1 MKKIIVFLFFLIAV
15 SRLSAQ
21 QSTPKYIFSLNGGAS
36 IPTGNFAK
44 GDYAD
49 ETSGF
54 AKTGGQFNL
63 TGTYHL
69 PKDFGITLLL
79 GYSSFGHNGTQSLAD
94 GYKEDSGTDSTT
106 LYSKGSNYSLSFLI
120 GPTYRFHPGK
130 KLFID
135 ARALVGYVDTQLAGF
150 QIFYEDYT
158 TNSMTQNAA
167 SAGAFGFQGGIG
179 IGYQI
184 SKSWAVQVS
193 GDYFT
198 SKPNFNIT
206 YDDFVVNSGR
216 KLTTYDQ
223 PVSGFNVTVGVSY
236 SIF

>member
-1 MKKIIVFLFFLIAV
+1 MKKIIVFLFVLMGANRV
-15 SRLSAQ
+15 LAQ
-21 QSTPKYIFSLNGGAS
+21 QPVPKFTFSLNGGAS
-36 IPTGNFAK
+36 VPTGNFAK

-49 ETSGF
+49 VTSGF
-54 AKTGGQFNL
+54 AKTGAQFNL

-69 PKDFGITLLL
+69 HKNFGITLLL

-120 GPTYRFHPGK
+120 GPAYRFHPGK

-135 ARALVGYVDTQLAGF
+135 ARALVGYVNTHLAGF

-158 TNSMTQNAA
+158 TNSMTQNSV

-184 SKSWAVQVS
+184 SKLWAVQVN

-216 KLTTYDQ
+216 KLKTYDQ
-223 PVSGFNVTVGVSY
+223 PVSGFNVTIGVSY

>member
-1 MKKIIVFLFFLIAV
+1 MKKIIMILLVLTVAGRV
-15 SRLSAQ
+15 SAQ
-21 QSTPKYIFSLNGGAS
+21 QSVPKITFALNGGAS

-44 GDYAD
+44 GDYAN

-54 AKTGGQFNL
+54 AKTGAQFNL

-69 PKDFGITLLL
+69 HKNFGITLLL
-79 GYSSFGHNGTQSLAD
+79 GYSSFGRNGTQSLAD

-106 LYSKGSNYSLSFLI
+106 FYSKGSNYSVSFFI

-135 ARALVGYVDTQLAGF
+135 AWALVGYVNTHLAGF

-167 SAGAFGFQGGIG
+167 SAGAFGFQGGLG

-184 SKSWAVQVS
+184 SKSWAVQFN

-223 PVSGFNVTVGVSY
+223 PVNGFNVTVGLSY

>member
-1 MKKIIVFLFFLIAV
+1 MKKIIVTLIVLTGV
-15 SRLSAQ
+15 SCVSAQ
-21 QSTPKYIFSLNGGAS
+21 QSVPTFTLGLNGGAS
-36 IPTGNFAK
+36 VPIGNFAK

-49 ETSGF
+49 QTSGF
-54 AKTGGQFNL
+54 AKTGAQFNL
-63 TGTYHL
+63 TGTYNLH
-69 PKDFGITLLL
+69 KNFGITLLL

-120 GPTYRFHPGK
+120 GPNYRFHSGK

-135 ARALVGYVDTQLAGF
+135 ARALAGYVNTHLAGF

-158 TNSMTQNAA
+158 TNSMTQNVA

-184 SKSWAVQVS
+184 SRSWAIQFN

-198 SKPNFNIT
+198 SKPNFDIT

-216 KLTTYDQ
+216 KLITYNQ
-223 PVSGFNVTVGVSY
+223 PVNGFNVTVGVSY

>member
-1 MKKIIVFLFFLIAV
+1 MKKIIVFLFVLTVANRV
-15 SRLSAQ
+15 LAQ
-21 QSTPKYIFSLNGGAS
+21 QPVPKFTVGLNGGAS
-36 IPTGNFAK
+36 VPTGNFAK
-44 GDYAD
+44 GDYSD

-69 PKDFGITLLL
+69 SDHFGITLLL

-106 LYSKGSNYSLSFLI
+106 LYSKGSNYSVSFLI
-120 GPTYRFHPGK
+120 GPSYRFHPGK

-135 ARALVGYVDTQLAGF
+135 ARALIGYVNTHLAGF

-158 TNSMTQNAA
+158 TNSMSQNPA

-184 SKSWAVQVS
+184 SNSWAVHVN

-198 SKPNFNIT
+198 SRPNFNIT

-216 KLTTYDQ
+216 KLKTYDQ

>member
-1 MKKIIVFLFFLIAV
+1 MKKIIVFLLALTGANRI
-15 SRLSAQ
+15 LAQ
-21 QSTPKYIFSLNGGAS
+21 QPIPTFTIGLNGGAS

-49 ETSGF
+49 ETSGY

-63 TGTYHL
+63 TATYHL
-69 PKDFGITLLL
+69 PQNFGITLLL
-79 GYSSFGHNGTQSLAD
+79 GYSSFGHKGTQSLAD

-106 LYSKGSNYSLSFLI
+106 LYSKGSNYSVSFLI

-135 ARALVGYVDTQLAGF
+135 ARLLAGYVNTHMSGF

-167 SAGAFGFQGGIG
+167 SSGAFGFQGGIG

-184 SKSWAVQVS
+184 SKSWAVQVN

-198 SKPNFNIT
+198 SKPKFNIT
-206 YDDFVVNSGR
+206 YDDFGVNSGR

-223 PVSGFNVTVGVSY
+223 PVSGLNVTVGLSY